1 MELSDLKC
9 LRGLIA
15 NDKRLAA
22 LPICPKEYLDLEQ
35 SVQDKKQRL
44 CIEHMQNL
52 KNKFLDSL
60 DSYIASGITADPLQ
74 LLDVQARSCV
84 HNALTHSV
92 GSYDLGY
99 NKNGVLNQ
107 EQCLK
112 ILVQTFINELPVA
125 KRFIDLLRSAQTLEL
140 FATTLNTVKESTL
153 NKVKESLDEAL
164 PIFLPA
170 VPQGQYQL
178 EHLTVYGHAS
188 IIDCLR
194 KRLEDYDT
202 IFSRSTNEVQT
213 YWRNIKKLVEQSSG
227 LNELLLDQYEDIIA

>member
-1 MELSDLKC
+1 MELNELKC

-15 NDKRLAA
+15 NGKRLAA
-22 LPICPKEYLDLEQ
+22 LPICPKEYLELEQ

-107 EQCLK
+107 EHWLK
-112 ILVQTFINELPVA
+112 NQVQTFINELPVA
-125 KRFIDLLRSAQTLEL
+125 KRFIDLLRTAQTLEL
-140 FATTLNTVKESTL
+140 FATTLNI
-153 NKVKESLDEAL
+153 VKESLDTVN
-164 PIFLPA
+164 PIFLPV

-178 EHLTVYGHAS
+178 EHLTVYGHTS
-188 IIDCLR
+188 VIDCLR

-202 IFSRSTNEVQT
+202 IFNGSTQETQT
-213 YWRNIKKLVEQSSG
+213 YWRSIKKLVEQSSG
-227 LNELLLDQYEDIIA
+227 LNELLLDQYEDTIA

>member
-1 MELSDLKC
+1 MELNELKC

-22 LPICPKEYLDLEQ
+22 LPICPKEYLELEQ

-60 DSYIASGITADPLQ
+60 DSYIVSGIAADPLQ

-92 GSYDLGY
+92 DSYDLGY

-107 EQCLK
+107 EHWLK
-112 ILVQTFINELPVA
+112 NQVQNFIRELPVA
-125 KRFIDLLRSAQTLEL
+125 KRFTDLLRTAQTLEL
-140 FATTLNTVKESTL
+140 FATTLNVVKESS
-153 NKVKESLDEAL
+153 NKDI
-164 PIFLPA
+164 PIFLPV
-170 VPQGQYQL
+170 VPQGLYQL
-178 EHLTVYGHAS
+178 EHLTAYGHTS
-188 IIDCLR
+188 VIDCLR

-202 IFSRSTNEVQT
+202 IFSRSTQELQT
-213 YWRNIKKLVEQSSG
+213 YWRSIKKLVEQSSG
-227 LNELLLDQYEDIIA
+227 LNELLLDQYEDTIA

>member
-1 MELSDLKC
+1 MELDDLKC

-15 NDKRLAA
+15 NDKSLAA
-22 LPICPKEYLDLEQ
+22 LPICPKEYLELEQ
-35 SVQDKKQRL
+35 TVRDKKQRL

-60 DSYIASGITADPLQ
+60 DSYIASGIAVDPLQ

-92 GSYDLGY
+92 NSYDLGY

-107 EQCLK
+107 EHRLK
-112 ILVQTFINELPVA
+112 NQVQTFINELPVA
-125 KRFIDLLRSAQTLEL
+125 KRFIDLLRTAQTLEL
-140 FATTLNTVKESTL
+140 FATTLNI
-153 NKVKESLDEAL
+153 VKESLDTVN
-164 PIFLPA
+164 PIFLPV

-178 EHLTVYGHAS
+178 EHLTVYGHTS
-188 IIDCLR
+188 VIDCLR

-202 IFSRSTNEVQT
+202 IFNDSTQETQT
-213 YWRNIKKLVEQSSG
+213 YWRSIKKSVEQSSG
-227 LNELLLDQYEDIIA
+227 LIELLLDQYEDTIA